1 MNPQTQAELANEMSA
16 ENAALHSASV
26 SPTEPGSLPP
36 PSPSLPLRSAAGE
49 IGFSLSGRF
58 FLWLSK
64 TDLSVAW
71 RVASPETVMTQQAI
85 GAMVLN
91 TGIFAFI
98 SVYYAV
104 STTFF
109 YKSSDSALLPVL
121 IALFYGSAIMLVD
134 REIVS
139 SNLASHNWKSY
150 ASVAFRIAFS
160 IFLGIVLAKPMELK
174 VLEGAISEQV
184 AKDMQIVHEDKLKKI
199 DELEQWKEKWESE
212 QKNPIKLQLEILGD
226 AFRTKD
232 EQARLEG
239 EKQECGIKCKNL
251 ETDRAKIKSEMD
263 GLKAELA
270 TVDDKI
276 HYLKDPELQRKEED
290 KNQLRDEL
298 VKDEEKA
305 QADFLTRFRALH
317 NITHPRLEEKMK
329 SEGASTIVLGI
340 QIVFVLF
347 ELLPVLIKLL
357 MDKNEYQTYTS
368 CRREIA
374 MQKMHVLTNE
384 ALKQIK
390 MDPYNANL
398 NEFSRRL
405 ENAAENPSYHSRPPS
420 VFVMLKRRLSEV
432 ASIGK
437 SK

>member
-1 MNPQTQAELANEMSA
+1 MNTQTPDTAP
-16 ENAALHSASV
+16 NATAGASISPDSASV
-26 SPTEPGSLPP
+26 KPAEPAIQPPPALELPP
-36 PSPSLPLRSAAGE
+36 RTEAGE

-64 TDLSVAW
+64 TDLNVAW

-109 YKSSDSALLPVL
+109 YKPSDSALLPVL

-150 ASVAFRIAFS
+150 ASVVFRIVFS
-160 IFLGIVLAKPMELK
+160 VFLGIVLAKPMELK

-184 AKDMQIVHEDKLKKI
+184 AKDMQLVHEDKLNKI
-199 DELEQWKEKWESE
+199 DEIEQWKNKWEAE
-212 QKNPIKLQLEILGD
+212 QKNPIKLQLEILGE

-232 EQARLEG
+232 EQARIEG
-239 EKQECGIKCKNL
+239 EKQECGVKCKNL
-251 ETDRAKIKSEMD
+251 EADRAKIKAEMD

-270 TVDDKI
+270 GIDDKI

-290 KNQLRDEL
+290 KKLLREEL
-298 VKDEEKA
+298 AKDEEKA

-317 NITHPRLEEKMK
+317 NITHPRPEEKVK

-374 MQKMHVLTNE
+374 MQKMHVLTSE

-390 MDPYNANL
+390 TDPYNANL

-420 VFVMLKRRLSEV
+420 VFVMLKRRLREITSL
-432 ASIGK
+432 GRQ
-437 SK
+437 